1 MQKYFITG
9 LVILLPLTLTIA
21 VVAFV
26 FNLLTDP
33 FVGISKQLLSHF
45 DLLGSDL
52 WFLSADQVQ
61 KYASKLLIALSL
73 FSFTLLLGAVARM
86 FFFSYLIR
94 TWDFVLHRIPFV
106 RSIYKTSQEV
116 IKTIFNTD
124 TRSFK
129 QVVIVPFPTK
139 ETQAIGFI
147 TRENMPSF
155 TKAAEGTSFV
165 AVFVPTA
172 PNPTSGFLMTYRQQ
186 DLTYL
191 DMKVEDAF
199 KFIVSCGVIM
209 PQFQSIEQNIEAQIE
224 EALVS

>member
-1 MQKYFITG
+1 MKKYFITG

-26 FNLLTDP
+26 FNLLTGP
-33 FVGISKQLLSHF
+33 FVGITKQILSHF
-45 DLLGSDL
+45 DLLEYDL
-52 WFLSADQVQ
+52 WLLSADQIQ
-61 KYASKLLIALSL
+61 EYASKLLIAGSFFL
-73 FSFTLLLGAVARM
+73 FTLLLGALARM
-86 FFFSYLIR
+86 FFFSYLIK

-106 RSIYKTSQEV
+106 SSVYKTSQEV

-129 QVVIVPFPTK
+129 QVVIAPFPTK
-139 ETQAIGFI
+139 ETQALGFI

-155 TKAAEGTSFV
+155 TDTSEESLV
-165 AVFVPTA
+165 GVFVPTT
-172 PNPTSGFLMTYRQQ
+172 PNPTSGFLITYRKQ
-186 DLTYL
+186 DLIYL

-209 PQFQSIEQNIEAQIE
+209 PQFQYSTQNEQTEIV
-224 EALVS
+224 EALAS

>member
-1 MQKYFITG
+1 MKKCFITG

-45 DLLGSDL
+45 DLLGYDL
-52 WFLSADQVQ
+52 WLLSADQVQ
-61 KYASKLLIALSL
+61 KYASKLLIAICL
-73 FSFTLLLGAVARM
+73 FSLTLLLGALTRM
-86 FFFSYLIR
+86 FFFNYLIR

-124 TRSFK
+124 TTSFK
-129 QVVIVPFPTK
+129 QVVVVPFPTK
-139 ETQAIGFI
+139 DTQAIGFV

-155 TKAAEGTSFV
+155 SKTLEGSSLV
-165 AVFVPTA
+165 GVFVPTA
-172 PNPTSGFLMTYRQQ
+172 PNPTSGFLMTYKQE
-186 DLTYL
+186 DLIYL

-209 PQFQSIEQNIEAQIE
+209 PQFHSATVKEDSFAAEIIAI
-224 EALVS
+224 